1 MRHVKIKHVILLFTL
16 LLPATRCE
24 VFGINLVD
32 GGTPICIK
40 ERHVG
45 GFPKS
50 NSIQATIE
58 DHILSIVFLENLGQV
73 SVEVTTASGGFVD
86 TFASPTPNGMN
97 ICITNT
103 GSYVVT
109 FTLSN
114 GDIYFG
120 EFEVT
125 D

>member
-1 MRHVKIKHVILLFTL
+1 MRYTKNKQIILLSCFLLFTVL
-16 LLPATRCE
+16 GWAFTGGPGA
-24 VFGINLVD
+24 ISIQAAQSQ
-32 GGTPICIK
+32 GTPK
-40 ERHVG
+40 T
-45 GFPKS
+45 S
-50 NSIQATIE
+50 SIQATIE

-73 SVEVTTASGGFVD
+73 SVEVTTASGGVVD
-86 TFASPTPNGMN
+86 AFASPTPNGMN

-114 GDIYFG
+114 GDVYYG

>member
-1 MRHVKIKHVILLFTL
+1 M
-16 LLPATRCE
+16 
-24 VFGINLVD
+24 
-32 GGTPICIK
+32 
-40 ERHVG
+40 
-45 GFPKS
+45 S
-50 NSIQATIE
+50 NSMSDMIN
-58 DHILSIVFLENLGQV
+58 ILDGMSDCFSLFFTAVFNIKLNVFSIFVLLHSLKLIAFLENLGQV
-73 SVEVTTASGGFVD
+73 SVEVTTASGGVVD
-86 TFASPTPNGMN
+86 AFASPTPNGMN

-114 GDIYFG
+114 GDVYYG

>member
-1 MRHVKIKHVILLFTL
+1 MKRNNKGVLLLFFIIV
-16 LLPATRCE
+16 ATSCFASQSTMADNGQIQIRQAT
-24 VFGINLVD
+24 VQGS
-32 GGTPICIK
+32 
-40 ERHVG
+40 
-45 GFPKS
+45 PKTS
-50 NSIQATIE
+50 SIQASINGHT
-58 DHILSIVFLENLGQV
+58 LSVVFLENLGQV
-73 SVEVTTASGGFVD
+73 SVEVTTASGGVVD
-86 TFASPTPNGMN
+86 AFASPTPNGMN

-114 GDIYFG
+114 GDVYYG